1 MSLGGPRG
9 PGDGP
14 GHGVGSGPVSPWL
27 PPSPAPTPAQR
38 PAKTPDFPGD
48 AEGLNPGTHSRE
60 APQAGPDSHLHCG
73 GRRGPHPPAPLPA
86 QPLPSSWRPC
96 PSLPFFYIYVI
107 LFILAALGLRFS
119 SWGDG
124 AALQGTDSVAV
135 EPGLSCPE
143 EYRIFP
149 DQGSNSC
156 LLCWQ
161 AEPSPLSHQGSPR
174 GLGPSDEPPTPS
186 QPLAVICATPLRC
199 SHPPDGHMGEA

>member
-1 MSLGGPRG
+1 M
-9 PGDGP
+9 
-14 GHGVGSGPVSPWL
+14 
-27 PPSPAPTPAQR
+27 
-38 PAKTPDFPGD
+38 
-48 AEGLNPGTHSRE
+48 
-60 APQAGPDSHLHCG
+60 
-73 GRRGPHPPAPLPA
+73 
-86 QPLPSSWRPC
+86 
-96 PSLPFFYIYVI
+96 YVI

-199 SHPPDGHMGEA
+199 SHPPDGHLGEACTLSASQLQGRGWALSSQDITVSGGPLAARRGPVASLRGVCQAGGWMRADPGRAQSPGPSGQEGGEPAISPSPARSTSPQH